1 MRPARFSP
9 ENNTNNIKPQP
20 TGYKQARDNM
30 NNTSNVTNTHNGH
43 GFVDLGLPSGTLW
56 ATCNVGATS
65 PEQAGLYF
73 AFGEVDGFTVE
84 QVNSGKRAFDEKSY
98 KAKDISIIFSLKQDA
113 ANHYMGG
120 KWRMPT
126 TDEWQELIYSCNRVW
141 TENYKGTG
149 VKGSIF
155 TSRVN
160 GNSVFLP
167 AAGYCNISSVNL
179 VGSEGNYWSASGRS
193 LGYAWCLYF
202 YFGDQRLGSYRRC
215 CGCSVRGVYK
225 R

>member
-1 MRPARFSP
+1 
-9 ENNTNNIKPQP
+9 
-20 TGYKQARDNM
+20 M
-30 NNTSNVTNTHNGH
+30 NDTSNVTNTHNGH
-43 GFVDLGLPSGTLW
+43 EFVDLGLPSGLLW
-56 ATCNVGATS
+56 ATCNVGASS
-65 PEQAGLYF
+65 PEQAGLYS
-73 AFGEVDGFTVE
+73 AWGEVDGFTVE

-98 KAKDISIIFSLKQDA
+98 KAKDVSIIFSLKQDA

-193 LGYAWCLYF
+193 LGYAWFFSFYWSEANLYN
-202 YFGDQRLGSYRRC
+202 YYRYYGR
-215 CGCSVRGVYK
+215 SVRGVLN
-225 R
+225 